1 MEQYTM
7 LQLKEPIEVTHL
19 SFQPIGCLKSMFR
32 LRRNRVVDLHKQ
44 KLETVPEWNFM

>member
-19 SFQPIGCLKSMFR
+19 SFQPTNCLKSMFR
-32 LRRNRVVDLHKQ
+32 LRRNWVVDLHKQ